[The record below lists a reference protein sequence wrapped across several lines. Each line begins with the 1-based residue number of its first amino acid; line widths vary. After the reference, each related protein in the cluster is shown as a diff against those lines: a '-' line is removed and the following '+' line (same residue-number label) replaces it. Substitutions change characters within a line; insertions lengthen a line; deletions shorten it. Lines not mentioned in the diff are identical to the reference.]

1 MKTLSVM
8 SSSCCSAG
16 TARMR
21 LSLGASF
28 CAGLQPR
35 MVQQRAVVKGKLCPR
50 SCSLAVSALEHP
62 IVCNMVCF
70 GIGWRLQL
78 AQPVED
84 FRKPVDFRKPET
96 CRDFSSYS

>member
-1 MKTLSVM
+1 
-8 SSSCCSAG
+8 
-16 TARMR
+16 MR

-35 MVQQRAVVKGKLCPR
+35 MVQQRAVVKGKLCPH
-50 SCSLAVSALEHP
+50 SSSLAVSALEHP
-62 IVCNMVCF
+62 SVCNMVCF

-84 FRKPVDFRKPET
+84 FRKSIDFRKPET